1 MISILGDS
9 HARAYEKALERE
21 GAALVA
27 TLSAN
32 FGTANARMLLP
43 GYSFFEEFYTLRDGA
58 VAFARHPTQDAEGFT
73 LELDPEHLY
82 GFSFG
87 FHTAVILR
95 EEYWAHYAIVPG
107 IPGKAYISAA
117 VFREMVLN
125 ENKYILNF
133 ARDMKKRG
141 MRFFFIAAPPVR
153 QALLD
158 RTAGISSAEEIFAIR
173 NTYCRIMSEAFD
185 EIGVPY
191 LMPPDSVTKEQV
203 LKPKYNAIR
212 PHDVHH
218 ANPKYGAL
226 LWTVILEKFGNRDPA
241 GA

>member
-9 HARAYEKALERE
+9 HTLAYIRALERE
-21 GAALVA
+21 GTLVDALTA
-27 TLSAN
+27 K
-32 FGTANARMLLP
+32 FGTPSARMLLP
-43 GYSFFEEFYTLRDGA
+43 GYAFFEEFYTLGDG
-58 VAFARHPTQDAEGFT
+58 VVTFARHPKQDVEGYT
-73 LELDPEHLY
+73 LELDHKHIY

-87 FHTAVILR
+87 FHTAVMLR
-95 EEYWAHYAIVPG
+95 EEYWAQYAIIPQ

-125 ENKYILNF
+125 ENRYILKF
-133 ARDMKKRG
+133 ARDMKTQG

-158 RTAGISSAEEIFAIR
+158 RSAGISSAEEIFAIR

-191 LMPPDSVTKEQV
+191 LMPPGSVKKGQL
-203 LKPKYNAIR
+203 LKAKYNAIR

-226 LWTVILEKFGNRDPA
+226 LWNVILEKFGNRDLA